1 MSAYTI
7 LKFVHVVLAIVAV
20 GANITYGIWLSRAG
34 REPGHLAFALRGIK
48 VLDDRFANPAYLL
61 LLITGLAM
69 VHFGKLPFT
78 TPWLLVSLI
87 LYIVMVGVG
96 FLGYTPLL
104 RKQIAVLEATGPTS
118 SEFQA
123 LSARGQRLGIM
134 LAVLVIA
141 IVFLMTAKPA
151 LWT

>member
-20 GANITYGIWLSRAG
+20 GANITYGVWLSRAG

-48 VLDDRFANPAYLL
+48 VLDDRFANPAYVL

-69 VHFGKLPFT
+69 VHFGKLSLT

-87 LYIVMVGVG
+87 LYIVMIGVG

-104 RKQIAVLEATGPTS
+104 RKQIAVLEASGPTS
-118 SEFQA
+118 PEFRA

-141 IVFLMTAKPA
+141 IVFLMTTKPA